1 MIDQGSVYEVA
12 VRFAAIAHDGQADKA
27 GAPYIEHALRVAARL
42 DDETEKAVAVLHDV
56 LEDTAT
62 TETQLRAVFSE
73 RVVRAVVVLT
83 RRDDEP
89 SEVYYDRVR
98 TDPVALAVK
107 YADIHDNLDPTRLR
121 LLDPSEVSRLR
132 RKYGEALV
140 RLADGA
146 TSA

>member
-1 MIDQGSVYEVA
+1 MIDQGSTLEVA
-12 VRFAAIAHDGQADKA
+12 VRFAASAHDGQTDKA

-42 DDETEKAVAVLHDV
+42 EDDTEKTAAVLHDV

-62 TETQLRAVFSE
+62 TEIQLRAVFSE

-83 RRDDEP
+83 RRDDES

-121 LLDPSEVSRLR
+121 LLEPAEASRLR